1 MCNKQ
6 GLKPEEYDLKHH
18 SKVLDTTTTFRFS
31 GLPNNAQ
38 LELVPALKIRN
49 ESDIT
54 LAVNLENGNRLIGS
68 FSPND
73 TLLNVLNKLCPE
85 SVRQDK
91 NPVVIYTRR
100 EIYGNELENV
110 TLRSLGLTGGRA
122 MIRVIHRSP
131 EELKTQANI
140 SAPLPSKPVEEKPY
154 VRKLRASSP
163 SRLEEKISQS
173 QNDNE
178 EVEKKEETQI
188 FQKPQKVQKNPNVDI
203 LKLAREK
210 RKSNDSCLLKTEE
223 KRKSIERY
231 TSLELEV
238 KGKKDT
244 CECRRDDSM
253 EVDCCGKCQEKCSN
267 VGDNIEDE
275 FVFVSTLHFPFLFNS
290 LKYIFSW
297 EKEMPCCFH

>member
-1 MCNKQ
+1 M
-6 GLKPEEYDLKHH
+6 KHH

-49 ESDIT
+49 ETDIT
-54 LAVNLENGNRLIGS
+54 LAVNLENGNRLIGN

-73 TLLNVLNKLCPE
+73 TLLNVLNKLCPD
-85 SVRQDK
+85 SISQDK

-100 EIYGNELENV
+100 EIYGRDLENV

-122 MIRVIHRSP
+122 MIRLIHRSP
-131 EELKTQANI
+131 EELKIQANI

-154 VRKLRASSP
+154 VRKLRAPSP
-163 SRLEEKISQS
+163 SRVEEKIPES

-178 EVEKKEETQI
+178 GTITNEEKME
-188 FQKPQKVQKNPNVDI
+188 FQKPQKLQKNPNVDI

-210 RKSNDSCLLKTEE
+210 RKSNDSPTLKTEE
-223 KRKSIERY
+223 KRKSIEKHIGV
-231 TSLELEV
+231 EKEV
-238 KGKKDT
+238 KNKKEI
-244 CECRRDDSM
+244 CECRRDESM

-267 VGDNIEDE
+267 IVDSIEDE
-275 FVFVSTLHFPFLFNS
+275 FVFVS
-290 LKYIFSW
+290 
-297 EKEMPCCFH
+297 